1 MDDAIPILS
10 AIMGIIVGIIA
21 LLMALY
27 RSSKSFRSETET
39 LKDTVVDIR
48 HETEMTVEES
58 LKKVIEHIQKPS
70 DLIPLVN
77 EKIKEIEIELKN
89 TKDDISPFLQL
100 IKNENPKFTTA
111 EGYFFFYLMNQIR
124 EDLDRVQ
131 GNIMADVDDKI
142 ATHFSRI
149 NLIFGILSALL
160 LGLFFFNINLFLKP

>member
-1 MDDAIPILS
+1 MDSESI
-10 AIMGIIVGIIA
+10 IIA
-21 LLMALY
+21 LIGIVGAIIGVLIALY
-27 RSSKSFRSETET
+27 TSTKSFRSETEA
-39 LKDTVVDIR
+39 LKGTVVDIR
-48 HETEMTVEES
+48 HETEMTLEES
-58 LKKVIEHIQKPS
+58 LNKVIEHIQKPS

-77 EKIKEIEIELKN
+77 EKLKEIEIELKN

-142 ATHFSRI
+142 AMPSSWSCEPTDSVV
-149 NLIFGILSALL
+149 LLSYDSIACA
-160 LGLFFFNINLFLKP
+160 

>member
-1 MDDAIPILS
+1 MDSESI
-10 AIMGIIVGIIA
+10 IIA
-21 LLMALY
+21 LIGIVGAIIGVLIALY
-27 RSSKSFRSETET
+27 TSTKSFRSETEA
-39 LKDTVVDIR
+39 LKGTVVDIR
-48 HETEMTVEES
+48 HETEMTLEES
-58 LKKVIEHIQKPS
+58 LNKVIEHIQKPS

-77 EKIKEIEIELKN
+77 EKLKEIEIELKN

-149 NLIFGILSALL
+149 NLIFVI
-160 LGLFFFNINLFLKP
+160 

>member
-1 MDDAIPILS
+1 MDSESI
-10 AIMGIIVGIIA
+10 IIA
-21 LLMALY
+21 LIGIVGAIIGVLIALY
-27 RSSKSFRSETET
+27 TSTKSFRSETEA
-39 LKDTVVDIR
+39 LKGTVVDIR
-48 HETEMTVEES
+48 HETEMTLEES
-58 LKKVIEHIQKPS
+58 LNKVIEHIQKPS

-77 EKIKEIEIELKN
+77 EKLKEIEIELKN

-124 EDLDRVQ
+124 FYLMNQIREDLDRVQ

-149 NLIFGILSALL
+149 NLIFVI
-160 LGLFFFNINLFLKP
+160 